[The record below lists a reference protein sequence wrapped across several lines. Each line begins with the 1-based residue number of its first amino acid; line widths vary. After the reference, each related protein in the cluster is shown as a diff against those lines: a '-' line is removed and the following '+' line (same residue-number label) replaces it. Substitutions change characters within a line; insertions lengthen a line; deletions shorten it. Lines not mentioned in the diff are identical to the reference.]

1 MTGGEA
7 QIQDIQPYY
16 GVEFHS
22 LIDTE
27 GLEEGGADE
36 DRILEL
42 KELARVDV
50 SRSAKT
56 VSVQPKK
63 SVHRIQGDTSGC
75 SQTLSSGPM

>member
-16 GVEFHS
+16 GVEFNQ
-22 LIDTE
+22 LLDAE
-27 GLEEGGADE
+27 GLEEGGVE
-36 DRILEL
+36 GDRILEL
-42 KELARVDV
+42 KELARVDL

-63 SVHRIQGDTSGC
+63 SV
-75 SQTLSSGPM
+75 

>member
-16 GVEFHS
+16 GVEVS
-22 LIDTE
+22 QLLDTE
-27 GLEEGGADE
+27 GLEEGDGVE
-36 DRILEL
+36 GDRILEL
-42 KELARVDV
+42 KELARVDL

-63 SVHRIQGDTSGC
+63 SVQFKY
-75 SQTLSSGPM
+75 

>member
-16 GVEFHS
+16 GVEFS
-22 LIDTE
+22 QLLDTE
-27 GLEEGGADE
+27 GLEEGGVE
-36 DRILEL
+36 GERILEL
-42 KELARVDV
+42 KELARVDL

-63 SVHRIQGDTSGC
+63 SVQFC
-75 SQTLSSGPM
+75 YQMALC

>member
-16 GVEFHS
+16 GVEFS
-22 LIDTE
+22 QLLDTE
-27 GLEEGGADE
+27 GLEEGSVEG

-42 KELARVDV
+42 KELARVDL

-63 SVHRIQGDTSGC
+63 SV
-75 SQTLSSGPM
+75 

>member
-16 GVEFHS
+16 GVEFS
-22 LIDTE
+22 QLLDTE
-27 GLEEGGADE
+27 GLEEGGGVE
-36 DRILEL
+36 GDRILEL
-42 KELARVDV
+42 KELARVDL

-63 SVHRIQGDTSGC
+63 SV
-75 SQTLSSGPM
+75 